1 MKIRSLLL
9 LVLVHTTLILSL
21 AFLIL
26 LVLDFYNPMMGFLV
40 NPISQRLFALFCIFS
55 AGLSVKTV
63 CDIRQIS
70 KKSRN

>member
-1 MKIRSLLL
+1 MKIKNLLL

-40 NPISQRLFALFCIFS
+40 NPISRKLFAMFCMLS
-55 AGLSVKTV
+55 AGLCTKTV
-63 CDIRQIS
+63 CDIRRRS
-70 KKSRN
+70 KKSSN

>member
-1 MKIRSLLL
+1 MKIKNLLL
-9 LVLVHTTLILSL
+9 LILVHTTLILSL

-40 NPISQRLFALFCIFS
+40 NPMSQRLFAMFCVLS

-63 CDIRQIS
+63 YDMRQRS
-70 KKSRN
+70 KKDSN